1 MAGGWR
7 SAPEPASHSSRRPSD
22 DAGSL
27 ALPARAS
34 GFSRLAVTLQPQLTS
49 PESLLEFSD
58 SDQEVVR
65 FALEGR
71 PDPPRAVSV
80 HLQAQRLARIQGFEE
95 LLCLPLLREVQRLP
109 HQERTA
115 LTVLRRFRGRAVL
128 GDEVGLGKTIE
139 AALVLKEYVMRGLVR
154 RALVLCPPSLVQQWQ
169 EELRDKFG
177 LDSLAT
183 SDPEFRSLGEEAWS
197 GRDLVVASLGMA
209 RMPRHREAL
218 RRTPFDL
225 LIVDEA
231 HHLRHRNSAAWRLV
245 SEIPRK
251 FLLLLTA
258 TPVQNDLEELYNLIT
273 LLRPG
278 QLGTPAEFRRR
289 FVDVADR
296 RRPRHVTALRE
307 LMMDVMVRNTRA
319 QVTVQLPPRQAR
331 TIRVQPDPEEAEV
344 LSFVASLVRREWGR
358 KGLSVSA
365 LTSLQLQAASS
376 PLAVAEALRKR
387 GHLEMAR
394 QAESLGAGAKGRAL
408 ETLLRRLD
416 GPALVFTRS
425 SRTAGAL
432 VGQLREAGLKVFR
445 YTGDL
450 DPASREAELR
460 RFTSEGGVLVLTEVG
475 SEGKNLQF
483 CRNLVN
489 FDLPWNPM
497 RIEQRVGRLHR
508 LGQTGTIQVFNL
520 CLTGSLEDHLLTILD
535 EKLNMFELVVGEIEM
550 ILGPLE
556 EEGDLEDMLMEM
568 VASAEGPQDLAARM
582 QALGE
587 RMEGLRRDYQANQ
600 EYDQTLFGDEFR
612 VEEA

>member
-1 MAGGWR
+1 M
-7 SAPEPASHSSRRPSD
+7 SLQLLPSV
-22 DAGSL
+22 
-27 ALPARAS
+27 S
-34 GFSRLAVTLQPQLTS
+34 GD
-49 PESLLEFSD
+49 LLEFSD
-58 SDQEVVR
+58 ADFELIRLAQQ
-65 FALEGR
+65 GR
-71 PDPPRAVSV
+71 PDPPGTVSL
-80 HLQAQRLARIQGFEE
+80 HLQAQHLARIQGFEE

-139 AALVLKEYVMRGLVR
+139 AALILKEYVMRGLVR

-169 EELRDKFG
+169 EELRGKFG
-177 LDSLAT
+177 LEFLA
-183 SDPEFRSLGEEAWS
+183 SADPEFRSLGEQAWGS
-197 GRDLVVASLGMA
+197 RDLLVASLGTA
-209 RMPRHREAL
+209 RLARHREVL

-231 HHLRHRNSAAWRLV
+231 HHLRRRNSAAWRLV

-278 QLGTPAEFRRR
+278 QLGTPTEFRRR

-319 QVTVQLPPRQAR
+319 QVTVQLPPRRAR
-331 TIRVQPDPEEAEV
+331 TVRVQPDPEEAA
-344 LSFVASLVRREWGR
+344 LLAHVAALVRAEWDG
-358 KGLSVSA
+358 KGLSVSR

-376 PLAVAEALRKR
+376 PAAVAEALHRR
-387 GHLEMAR
+387 GDVEVAR
-394 QAESLGAGAKGRAL
+394 QAEDLGAGAKGRAL
-408 ETLLRRLD
+408 EALLRRLE

-432 VGQLREAGLKVFR
+432 VKQLQEAGLKVFR
-445 YTGDL
+445 FTGDL
-450 DPASREAELR
+450 DPASREVELR
-460 RFTSEGGVLVLTEVG
+460 RFTAEGGVLVLTEVG

-508 LGQTGTIQVFNL
+508 LGQTGTIQVVNL

-568 VASAEGPQDLAARM
+568 VASSAGPEDLAARM
-582 QALGE
+582 RELGD
-587 RMEGLRRDYQANQ
+587 RMEGLRRDYRANQ